1 MLSFLSLPWDGFC
14 WISELLVVPRRVI
27 GKVQLSPDATLMSPV
42 EFSPQSASSIDLEH
56 SGAASAIETD
66 VGLEA
71 PAISARAARL
81 DTRITGASICD
92 PLTLALPRLFVEQL
106 IQPSAMPNE

>member
-1 MLSFLSLPWDGFC
+1 M
-14 WISELLVVPRRVI
+14 
-27 GKVQLSPDATLMSPV
+27 QLSPDATLMSPV

-56 SGAASAIETD
+56 SGAASAIETY

-81 DTRITGASICD
+81 DNRITGSSICD

-106 IQPSAMPNE
+106 IQPSAMPNERSVSSGDGDSGAKEPSPLRFRTFPMGA